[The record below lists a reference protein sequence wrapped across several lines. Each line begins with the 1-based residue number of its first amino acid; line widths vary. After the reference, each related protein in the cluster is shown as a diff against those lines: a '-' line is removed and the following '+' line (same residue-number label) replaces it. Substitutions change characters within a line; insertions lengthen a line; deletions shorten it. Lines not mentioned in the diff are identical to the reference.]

1 MNVSAFAPLITTH
14 LSLKTRLLTFSA
26 RLQEQL
32 LSNRTIIFT
41 PDGSVYYR
49 CLKSVWSED
58 TNDDARPTETTFH
71 PDNLYAALEEHT
83 PWPSAYN
90 ALLMAYSGRS
100 LTKQHDA
107 LNAFAGL
114 QRTLERGSDDQFLV
128 GIPARA
134 FDLFCLFTGYHAVLK
149 RQKEF
154 PSWSWAG
161 WIGPVR
167 LCELSATHSE
177 DGGQR
182 WLNERTWIHWRKVAQ
197 SGKNDPVWD
206 PVRESADQKLQYR
219 ARAHFR
225 CRSSPGLLEGK
236 SAVPSPDVVLPPPLT
251 ENHIRLQFWTLSLRF
266 RIRQVDKAV
275 SFDAKNPSQYE
286 YKCLRGRIVDRDGKL
301 VGSVQLDDELVTIG
315 QGKRAEFIVLSECRN
330 LMGFSALE
338 EIRFPVGLSW
348 DLYWVMFLK
357 WDENF
362 KVAERRGIG
371 QILQEAVNT
380 CLGPGPV
387 WKEIIL
393 E

>member
-1 MNVSAFAPLITTH
+1 MSAFTPLTTTH
-14 LSLKTRLLTFSA
+14 LSLKTKLLTFTA
-26 RLQEQL
+26 RFQEQL

-71 PDNLYAALEEHT
+71 PDYLYAALAEHT

-90 ALLMAYSGRS
+90 ALVIAYSGRS
-100 LTKQHDA
+100 LTKQSDA

-114 QRTLERGSDDQFLV
+114 QRVLEIRSDDQFLA
-128 GIPARA
+128 GIPACA
-134 FDLFCLFTGYHAVLK
+134 FDLFCLFTGHMAVLK
-149 RQKEF
+149 RRKEF

-161 WIGPVR
+161 WIGPV
-167 LCELSATHSE
+167 LFCQLNTTHSV
-177 DGGQR
+177 DGPHGRQR
-182 WLNERTWIHWRKVAQ
+182 WLNERTWIHWRKLAQ

-219 ARAHFR
+219 ARAHFQ

-236 SAVPSPDVVLPPPLT
+236 SAVPSPDVVLPPPLSK
-251 ENHIRLQFWTLSLRF
+251 NHIRLQFWTLSLHF
-266 RIRQVDKAV
+266 RIREVDKVV
-275 SFDAKNPSQYE
+275 SCDAKNLL
-286 YKCLRGRIVDRDGKL
+286 CRGRMVDRDGKL
-301 VGSVQLDDELVTIG
+301 VGSVHLDDELVTIG
-315 QGKRAEFIVLSECRN
+315 QGRRAEFIVLSECRD
-330 LMGFSALE
+330 LMGASALE
-338 EIRFPVGLSW
+338 EIRYPVTQDW

-357 WDENF
+357 WDESF
-362 KVAERRGIG
+362 KVAERLGIG

-380 CLGPGPV
+380 CLEPGAV

-393 E
+393 G